1 MTSAEFWVG
10 LAEIIGVNIVLSG
23 DNAVVI
29 ALAARSLPAKQRRLA
44 IVLGSVGAI
53 VLRVILTAAAA
64 KLLQLPWLRLVG
76 SLLLLWIGV
85 KLVNSDEEHEASGDA
100 SSGLGGAIRTI
111 LVADFVMS
119 LDNVLGVAA
128 AAHGSIALLIIG
140 LAISIPLIVF
150 GSALILKVMD
160 RFPAL
165 VLVGA
170 GLIGY
175 VAGEMLLADPV
186 LAAWVPADNALFM
199 HAVPVLTAVLLVAA
213 GKLLAARERRPAP
226 QHVIDLDGEQ
236 PK

>member
-1 MTSAEFWVG
+1 MTDAAFWVG
-10 LAEIIGVNIVLSG
+10 LAEIIGINIVLSG

-29 ALAARSLPAKQRRLA
+29 ALAARSLPRAQRRMA
-44 IVLGSVGAI
+44 IILGSVGAI
-53 VLRVILTAAAA
+53 VLRVILTVVAV
-64 KLLQLPWLRLVG
+64 KLLQLLWLRLAG

-85 KLVNSDEEHEASGDA
+85 KLVDDDEGRGDGGPSAKGLASA
-100 SSGLGGAIRTI
+100 VRTI
-111 LVADFVMS
+111 LIADFVMS

-128 AAHGSIALLIIG
+128 AAHGSLTLLILG

-165 VLVGA
+165 VLIGA

-175 VAGEMLLADPV
+175 VAGEMLLTEPV
-186 LAAWVPADNALFM
+186 LGAWVPKESSLFM
-199 HAVPVLTAVLLVAA
+199 QVVPLLAAVLVVVA
-213 GKLLAARERRPAP
+213 GKLMAARARPSP
-226 QHVIDLDGEQ
+226 QHLIDLDGEQ

>member
-1 MTSAEFWVG
+1 VIDTGFWVG

-29 ALAARSLPAKQRRLA
+29 ALAARSLPPGERRMA

-53 VLRVILTAAAA
+53 VLRVVLTVVAIE
-64 KLLQLPWLRLVG
+64 LLQLAWLRLVG

-85 KLVNSDEEHEASGDA
+85 KLVDDEEQRDGGGSTAR
-100 SSGLGGAIRTI
+100 GLGGAIRTI
-111 LVADFVMS
+111 LIADFVMS

-128 AAHGSIALLIIG
+128 AAHGNLTLLILG

-165 VLVGA
+165 VQIGA

-175 VAGEMLLADPV
+175 VAGEMLLTEPV
-186 LAAWVPADNALFM
+186 LGAWVPKDSSVFM
-199 HAVPVLTAVLLVAA
+199 YAVPLLAAAFVVVA
-213 GKLLAARERRPAP
+213 GKLLAARAGPPAA
-226 QHVIDLDGEQ
+226 QHVIDLDGER